1 MTGRKQNHFGKQAE
15 FTGQDFS
22 LLANCTLTVIR
33 LPGMVFT
40 LNPSSGQPL
49 YLQLMQ
55 QIRHA
60 IETGVLQSGD
70 ILPGVRT
77 LSQQLVV
84 SPNTVV
90 KAYSELE
97 HEGLLELR
105 HGSGAYI
112 SSRSAKKTRSDRFRR
127 AQERVRGL
135 VDKLRHDGLSEEE
148 IQRLVEAELFYPAS
162 ANRRS

>member
-1 MTGRKQNHFGKQAE
+1 M
-15 FTGQDFS
+15 
-22 LLANCTLTVIR
+22 I
-33 LPGMVFT
+33 FT

-60 IETGVLQSGD
+60 IETGVLQHGD
-70 ILPGVRT
+70 VLPGVRT
-77 LSQQLVV
+77 LSQQLVI

-97 HEGLLELR
+97 HEGLLVLR
-105 HGSGAYI
+105 HGSGAYV
-112 SSRSAKKTRSDRFRR
+112 SGRRAKKSRSDRFRL
-127 AQERVRGL
+127 AQDRVRAL
-135 VDKLRHDGLSEEE
+135 VDKLQRDGLSEEE

-162 ANRRS
+162 AGRKSGGRQ

>member
-1 MTGRKQNHFGKQAE
+1 M
-15 FTGQDFS
+15 
-22 LLANCTLTVIR
+22 I
-33 LPGMVFT
+33 FT

-60 IETGVLQSGD
+60 IETDVLQYGD
-70 ILPGVRT
+70 VLPGVRT
-77 LSQQLVV
+77 LSQQLVI

-105 HGSGAYI
+105 HGSGAYV
-112 SSRSAKKTRSDRFRR
+112 SGRRGKKSKSDRFRL
-127 AQERVRGL
+127 AQGRVRAL
-135 VDKLRHDGLSEEE
+135 VDKLQRDGLSEEE
-148 IQRLVEAELFYPAS
+148 IHRLVEAELFYPAS
-162 ANRRS
+162 ADRKP